1 MVEEALISMI
11 DANLFL
17 QMGIIII
24 AASLFGYLAKKL
36 KQPLIVGYIIAGIL
50 LRPLFVNVFRISLD
64 EISILAE
71 IGIAFMLFIVGME
84 LNFKKLSSV
93 RNVAVFG
100 GIISTF
106 LVFLLAFFIAL
117 LLGFDIAVSIYL
129 GVIFSFSSTMI
140 ILKLL
145 SDNNELDT
153 IHSRI
158 IVGILLIQDVIAIIV
173 TPLLS
178 ELGDVALIG
187 IGLNLLKVGLFL
199 GIVYLVSLLIKSP
212 IFKEIASN
220 QELLV
225 IGSVAVSFLFSL
237 IALNMGNI
245 MVWIGNIFG
254 ITALQEASS
263 GLSIAVGAFMGGV
276 VLANLPYAY
285 EIIGRINPLKD
296 FFGCIFFVSLGLELS
311 FMELGNMIKP
321 MIVMLLFTLLIKP
334 LVNLLVIGAF
344 GYGKKISFQ
353 VANPMVQ
360 VSEFGLI
367 LAMQGLSLG
376 IINRDA
382 YSVVIGS
389 TIIGAII
396 TPYVYNNSNW
406 IYKKI
411 SGAFSFLD
419 KRLSKDLE
427 NLQNLPKNMAP
438 QVLLCGCN
446 RTGYPLL
453 KKAKELGKS
462 VLVVDYNPNVIERL
476 VKEDV
481 VAIYGDATDS
491 EILDRI
497 DFSKLELFIS
507 TSPDLDDNL
516 FLLKEV
522 RKRNKKSIVF
532 LTASDVDEALLLY
545 EKGSDYVIVPHFL
558 GGSHT
563 SLLLERFSNDSEG
576 LAEHRMQHI
585 QELLERKSLGKHHPM
600 NK

>member
-17 QMGIIII
+17 QMGIVII
-24 AASLFGYLAKKL
+24 AASIFGYLAKKL

-50 LRPLFVNVFRISLD
+50 LRPLFVNVFRIGLD

-84 LNFKKLSSV
+84 LNFKKLNSV
-93 RNVAVFG
+93 KNVAVFG
-100 GIISTF
+100 GVISTF
-106 LVFLLAFFIAL
+106 LVFLLAFFVAL
-117 LLGFDIAVSIYL
+117 LLGFDIDVAIYL

-140 ILKLL
+140 LLKIL

-199 GIVYLVSLLIKSP
+199 GIVFLVSLLIKSP

-225 IGSVAVSFLFSL
+225 ISSVAVSFFFSL

-245 MVWIGNIFG
+245 LVWIGNILG

-276 VLANLPYAY
+276 VLANLPYAH
-285 EIIGRINPLKD
+285 EIIGKINPLKD

-334 LVNLLVIGAF
+334 LVNLLVIGSF

-427 NLQNLPKNMAP
+427 SLQNLPENMAP

-497 DFSKLELFIS
+497 DFSKLELFVS
-507 TSPDLDDNL
+507 TSPDLEDNL

-522 RKRNKKSIVF
+522 RKRNKRTLVF
-532 LTASDVDEALLLY
+532 LTASNVDEALLLY

-558 GGSHT
+558 GGSHA
-563 SLLLERFSNDSEG
+563 SLLIERFNDDSDG
-576 LAEHRMQHI
+576 LAEHKQQHI

>member
-245 MVWIGNIFG
+245 MVWIGNILG
-254 ITALQEASS
+254 INALQEASS

-427 NLQNLPKNMAP
+427 SLQNLPENMAP
-438 QVLLCGCN
+438 QVMLCGCN

-453 KKAKELGKS
+453 KKAKELSKS

-522 RKRNKKSIVF
+522 RKRNKKTIVF

-545 EKGSDYVIVPHFL
+545 EKGSDYVIIPHFI

-576 LAEHRMQHI
+576 LAENRQKHI